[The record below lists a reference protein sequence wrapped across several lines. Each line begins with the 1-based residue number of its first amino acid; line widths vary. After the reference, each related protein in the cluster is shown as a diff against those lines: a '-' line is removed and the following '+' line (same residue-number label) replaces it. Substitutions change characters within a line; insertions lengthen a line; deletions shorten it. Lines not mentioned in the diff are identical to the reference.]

1 LKNKKAL
8 KHQKIRLHFKKVDP
22 VIYAAM
28 KNLDF
33 DEWIKPHSEKRGNG
47 SDYFSALCR
56 EIIGQQLSGKSATA
70 IINRFNTLFNKSIID
85 PKKLIKLNDQVLRN
99 VGMSW
104 AKAKYVKNIA
114 DAYLTNTVQFS
125 KLHKLPDEE
134 VIEQLTTI
142 KGIGNWTSEMFLIFT
157 LGRENVF
164 SHGDL
169 GLRKGFAKLYQIENP
184 TQKQIEKVV
193 SKWIPFRSYGS
204 IALWHTLDAEIVQA
218 NKKIRQ
224 PEK

>member
-1 LKNKKAL
+1 MKREDLD
-8 KHQKIRLHFKKVDP
+8 KIRLHFRKNDP
-22 VIYAAM
+22 IIFKAM
-28 KNLDF
+28 ENLDF
-33 DEWIKPHSEKRGNG
+33 DEWIKPRKEKRDNG
-47 SDYFSALCR
+47 SHYFSALCH

-70 IINRFNTLFNKSIID
+70 IINRFNALFDKSIID
-85 PKKLIKLNDQVLRN
+85 PKKLMAIDDQILRN

-104 AKAKYVKNIA
+104 AKTKYVKNIA
-114 DAYLTNTVQFS
+114 DAYLTNTVQFTN
-125 KLHKLPDEE
+125 LHELSDEE

-157 LGRENVF
+157 LGRENVY

-169 GLRKGFAKLYQIENP
+169 GLRKGFAKLYRIENP

-204 IALWHTLDAEIVQA
+204 ITLWHTLDSEVVEV
-218 NKKIRQ
+218 NKKIMQ
-224 PEK
+224 NEK

>member
-1 LKNKKAL
+1 MKREDLD
-8 KHQKIRLHFKKVDP
+8 KIRLHFRKNDP
-22 VIYAAM
+22 IIFKAM
-28 KNLDF
+28 ENLDF
-33 DEWIKPHSEKRGNG
+33 DEWIKPRKEKRDNG
-47 SDYFSALCR
+47 SDYFSALCH

-70 IINRFNTLFNKSIID
+70 IINRFNALFDKSIID
-85 PKKLIKLNDQVLRN
+85 PKKLMAIDDQILRN

-104 AKAKYVKNIA
+104 AKTKYVKNIA
-114 DAYLTNTVQFS
+114 DAYLTNTVQFTN
-125 KLHKLPDEE
+125 LHELSDEE

-157 LGRENVF
+157 LGRENVY

-169 GLRKGFAKLYQIENP
+169 GLRKGFAKLYRIENP

-204 IALWHTLDAEIVQA
+204 ITLWHTLDSEVVEV
-218 NKKIRQ
+218 NKKIMQ
-224 PEK
+224 NEK